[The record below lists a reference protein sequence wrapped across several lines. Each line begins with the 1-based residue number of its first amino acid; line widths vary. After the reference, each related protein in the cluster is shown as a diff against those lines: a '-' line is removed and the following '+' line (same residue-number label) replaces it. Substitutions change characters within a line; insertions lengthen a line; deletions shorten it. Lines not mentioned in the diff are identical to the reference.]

1 MRLTI
6 VQNRFKPSLIRI
18 TKDFVKA
25 IAQGDAK
32 SIESIHTQLN
42 ATFLKAKQKIET
54 SETTL
59 IKARQQEKID
69 GYLDN
74 IRSCIEL
81 ALFND
86 VFLNG
91 LYSPK
96 PFRKLLQSY
105 PITDAIKNGEKQD
118 VDRILSVTK
127 KLHTCINKL
136 NEPGESTFFFAKN
149 KEFTMSQILNMPLI
163 EYEQTIEDGTKE
175 TVKFNAVFHA
185 LYCALAFPKKT
196 NLIPVIAH
204 FCRVCL
210 DDIFPSC
217 QKSVLIADG
226 NGPLPLLTAVDY
238 LCEIMIA
245 CPEKDAD
252 IKSIISDIA
261 DFYPELL
268 SLNIYGLL
276 KLIKSGALP
285 SVEFYLDLMAR
296 YESCFTL
303 QQVEKIHDTFKNL
316 TNAPYLYKIFDS
328 FGIDFP
334 RPGEEKG
341 SYYLASQRLSEAS
354 YSESHGSAFALSSA
368 ASDEKAQHVSLSS
381 KVDDRVQ
388 QIQKFEVKSE
398 SNTGNK
404 NHKLKRP

>member
-1 MRLTI
+1 M
-6 VQNRFKPSLIRI
+6 QNRFKPSLIRI

-54 SETTL
+54 TVV

-105 PITDAIKNGEKQD
+105 PITAAIKKGEKQD
-118 VDRILSVTK
+118 VDRILSITK

-136 NEPGESTFFFAKN
+136 NEPGESLFFFAKN
-149 KEFTMSQILNMPLI
+149 NEFTMSQILNMPLV
-163 EYEQTIEDGTKE
+163 EYEQVTKDGIKE
-175 TVKFNAVFHA
+175 TVKFNAIFHA
-185 LYCALAFPKKT
+185 LYCAVAFPEKT
-196 NLIPVIAH
+196 NLIPVIGD
-204 FCRVCL
+204 FCRVCFN
-210 DDIFPSC
+210 DISYSC
-217 QKSVLIADG
+217 QKSVLIADS

-245 CPEKDAD
+245 CPEKDSD
-252 IKSIISDIA
+252 IKSIISGIA

-285 SVEFYLDLMAR
+285 SVEFYLDLMEKQ
-296 YESCFTL
+296 ESSRFTVEQL
-303 QQVEKIHDTFKNL
+303 EKIHGTFKNL
-316 TNAPYLYKIFDS
+316 TNAPYLYDIFES
-328 FGIDFP
+328 FGIHFP
-334 RPGEEKG
+334 KPGEEKG

-354 YSESHGSAFALSSA
+354 YSESHGSTFASWSA
-368 ASDEKAQHVSLSS
+368 ESDDKAQHEPLSA
-381 KVDDRVQ
+381 KADDRVEK
-388 QIQKFEVKSE
+388 IDKREVKSE
-398 SNTGNK
+398 SSAANK
-404 NHKLKRP
+404 SYKFKRSR